1 MKNISNK
8 YFAAIRKLIPEPKPR
23 SQVGIDIGVN
33 SCKMIELMS
42 HGGTS
47 HELVNWTIEPIVDG
61 DKEKAIKS
69 LMDKLKTPCLSPSTA
84 VSGKGTLIR
93 YIDLARMTLTDLKK
107 SFMIEADKYFPFPVD
122 QIYTDCHIIDSKAK
136 DNKMAVLVAAAKKK
150 LINDRIALLTRVGLQ
165 VSFIGLNAI
174 ALTNI
179 FSLPSVN
186 AGKDNSNKEQKKEA
200 TAVAIL
206 DMGAEVSNLTILVND
221 ISRFTRDIFING
233 SDFSCSIS
241 NALGVSFEEAEEIK
255 YHPGKR
261 QAEMQKA
268 IEPVVLNLV
277 SEMRLSFDYF
287 VTEKNIPISKLLLTG
302 GNTAIENLSEDFSNY
317 LEIPVNLWN
326 PIESLNI
333 SPDVDTDD
341 LKENTGRLAVALGLA
356 LY

>member
-1 MKNISNK
+1 VKNIANK
-8 YFAAIRKLIPEPKPR
+8 YFEAIKKLMPEPKPH

-33 SCKMIELMS
+33 SCKMVELIS

-47 HELVNWTIEPIVDG
+47 HELVNWAIEPVVDG
-61 DKEKAIKS
+61 DKEKAINS
-69 LMDKLKTPCLSPSTA
+69 LMDKLKAPCTSPSTA

-122 QIYTDCHIIDSKAK
+122 QIFTDCHIIDSKAK
-136 DNKMAVLVAAAKKK
+136 DNKMAVLVAAAKKE
-150 LINDRIALLTRVGLQ
+150 LINDRIALLTRAGLQ
-165 VSFIGLNAI
+165 VSFIGLNAVAI
-174 ALTNI
+174 TNI
-179 FSLPSVN
+179 FSLHGLN
-186 AGKDNSNKEQKKEA
+186 AGKDDSSKEQKKEA
-200 TAVAIL
+200 EAVAIL

-221 ISRFTRDIFING
+221 IPRFTRDIFISGN
-233 SDFSCSIS
+233 DFSRSIS

-255 YHPGKR
+255 SHPNNR
-261 QAEMQKA
+261 QGEMRKA
-268 IEPVVLNLV
+268 IEPVVSNLV

-302 GNTAIENLSEDFSNY
+302 GNAAIEKLPEDFSNY
-317 LEIPVNLWN
+317 LEIPVALWN

-333 SPDVDTDD
+333 SSDVNADD
-341 LKENTGRLAVALGLA
+341 LKKNIGRLAVALGLA